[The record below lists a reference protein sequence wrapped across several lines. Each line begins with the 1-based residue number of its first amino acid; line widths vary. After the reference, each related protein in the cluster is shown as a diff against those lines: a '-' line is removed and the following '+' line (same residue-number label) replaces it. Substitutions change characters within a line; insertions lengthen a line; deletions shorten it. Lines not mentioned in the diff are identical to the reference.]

1 MMTSVETCPAC
12 GTNSFD
18 NLVSCIDYTVS
29 HETFQIVQCKNC
41 GLGITNPR
49 PENSQLGKYYE
60 SNEYISHSGTAS
72 GIGKLYRIVRSI
84 SLKRK
89 RSLLEKLSPNKKSL
103 DYGCGTGEFVRELNK
118 NGWDAYGIEPST
130 PARTKALDLNPAK
143 IFQELTELN
152 EAKFDVITLWHV
164 LEHIPNLHQIIPAIK
179 SSLKPGG
186 TLVIAVPNPQSP
198 DSQYYREKWA
208 AYDVPRHLW
217 HFQKKSMEQL
227 MKAHGFKIAEILP
240 MKFDAFYVSM
250 LSEKYRNNHKLSLTG
265 IIKGFVHGLTSNIKA
280 AKTNNYSSLIYI
292 AKSI

>member
-12 GTNSFD
+12 GTNSFN
-18 NLVSCIDYTVS
+18 NLLSCVDYTVS

-49 PENSQLGKYYE
+49 PENSQLEKYYD
-60 SNEYISHSGTAS
+60 SKEYISHSGTIS
-72 GIGKLYRIVRSI
+72 GIGAIYRIVRSF

-89 RSLLEKLSPNKKSL
+89 RSLLERLAQNKKSL
-103 DYGCGTGEFVRELNK
+103 DYGCGTGDFVKELNQ
-118 NGWDAYGIEPST
+118 NGWDAYGVEPST
-130 PARTKALDLNPAK
+130 SARTKALELNPSK
-143 IFQELTELN
+143 IFPELTDLKDQ
-152 EAKFDVITLWHV
+152 KFDVITLWHV
-164 LEHIPNLHQIIPAIK
+164 LEHIPNLHEIIPAIK
-179 SSLKPGG
+179 LSLQPAG

-198 DSQYYREKWA
+198 DSQHYRDKWA

-217 HFQKKSMEQL
+217 HFQKNSMEQL

-250 LSEKYRNNHKLSLTG
+250 LSEKYLNNNKLGLTG
-265 IIKGFVHGLTSNIKA
+265 IIKGFTHGLISNIKA

-292 AKSI
+292 VKSI